1 MKTIPFFVLLMF
13 IPFATLSYAENSFE
27 YTEAKL
33 QWSEH
38 NFGIT
43 NGTGTAKI
51 ILTDP
56 DSNKISY
63 YAETVPVFVYSD
75 SFPKG
80 IDLTLYETGKNSG
93 IFERSFSFSDTRSA
107 PSVLYAR
114 EGDTAIVT
122 YTDTTLPA
130 DHVFS
135 EVHLMETTL
144 IGLLGYPI
152 ERLPASNARII
163 NLSGNEI
170 DSPIVGEQILLMS
183 DIASQEDHPKEF
195 VWIAQ
200 TIDSQK
206 ITVSLSWI
214 NGTINSQSSFSP
226 STSWIPQEAGDYS
239 TVFFVW
245 ESLDN
250 PTALSPPIQIEFSV
264 TKENTKKTTSEPD
277 KPQCIGDELCISE
290 TIVRIVDGD
299 TLYLQGGYEVRLS
312 LTNTPERHQIGF
324 HDASQFTAKICPVT
338 MTAVFDQDDLQPYD
352 VYGRLVGKITCN
364 DKVLN
369 SELLYAG
376 HANILK
382 QYCTTSEFSEESWA
396 KEFGC

>member
-1 MKTIPFFVLLMF
+1 MKYFVVCNLEKKKMKTIPFFVLLML
-13 IPFATLSYAENSFE
+13 IPFVTLSYAENSLE

-75 SFPKG
+75 SFPEG

-93 IFERSFSFSDTRSA
+93 IFERTFSLSDTRSA

-114 EGDTAIVT
+114 EGDTATVT

-130 DHVFS
+130 DHAFS

-144 IGLLGYPI
+144 IGSLGYPI

-163 NLSGNEI
+163 NLGGNEI
-170 DSPIVGEQILLMS
+170 DSPIVGEQVLLMS
-183 DIASQEDHPKEF
+183 DIASQEDHPQKF

-214 NGTINSQSSFSP
+214 NGTINPQSSFSP

-250 PTALSPPIQIEFSV
+250 PTALSPPVEIEFAV
-264 TKENTKKTTSEPD
+264 KE
-277 KPQCIGDELCISE
+277 I
-290 TIVRIVDGD
+290 
-299 TLYLQGGYEVRLS
+299 
-312 LTNTPERHQIGF
+312 HQ
-324 HDASQFTAKICPVT
+324 
-338 MTAVFDQDDLQPYD
+338 
-352 VYGRLVGKITCN
+352 
-364 DKVLN
+364 
-369 SELLYAG
+369 
-376 HANILK
+376 
-382 QYCTTSEFSEESWA
+382 EESV
-396 KEFGC
+396 EHEN

>member
-1 MKTIPFFVLLMF
+1 MKYFVVCNLEKKKMKTIPLFVLLAL
-13 IPFATLSYAENSFE
+13 IPFATLSYAENSLE

-75 SFPKG
+75 SFPEG

-114 EGDTAIVT
+114 EGDTATVT

-135 EVHLMETTL
+135 EVHLRETTL
-144 IGLLGYPI
+144 IGLSGPPI

-170 DSPIVGEQILLMS
+170 DSPAVGEQVLLMS
-183 DIASQEDHPKEF
+183 DIASQEDHPQKF

-214 NGTINSQSSFSP
+214 NGTINPQSSFSP

-250 PTALSPPIQIEFSV
+250 PSALSPPVEIEFAV
-264 TKENTKKTTSEPD
+264 KE
-277 KPQCIGDELCISE
+277 IHL
-290 TIVRIVDGD
+290 
-299 TLYLQGGYEVRLS
+299 
-312 LTNTPERHQIGF
+312 
-324 HDASQFTAKICPVT
+324 
-338 MTAVFDQDDLQPYD
+338 
-352 VYGRLVGKITCN
+352 
-364 DKVLN
+364 
-369 SELLYAG
+369 
-376 HANILK
+376 
-382 QYCTTSEFSEESWA
+382 EESV
-396 KEFGC
+396 ENEN